1 MDFKH
6 LFLSFEG
13 RARRLHFW
21 LGLIILWVVEGVVV
35 SVTLGGAMSASA
47 LMGNPGAV
55 GNLMGG
61 TGLIGGLICLA
72 LLWPS
77 LALQVKRWHD
87 RDKTGWMVLINFIPI
102 IGFLWTFIECGFVDG
117 TPGPNKYGPSPKEVG
132 AALAT

>member
-13 RARRLHFW
+13 RTRRLHFW

-35 SVTLGGAMSASA
+35 SMTLGGAMSAGA

-72 LLWPS
+72 LIWPS

-87 RDKTGWMVLINFIPI
+87 R
-102 IGFLWTFIECGFVDG
+102 
-117 TPGPNKYGPSPKEVG
+117 NK
-132 AALAT
+132 